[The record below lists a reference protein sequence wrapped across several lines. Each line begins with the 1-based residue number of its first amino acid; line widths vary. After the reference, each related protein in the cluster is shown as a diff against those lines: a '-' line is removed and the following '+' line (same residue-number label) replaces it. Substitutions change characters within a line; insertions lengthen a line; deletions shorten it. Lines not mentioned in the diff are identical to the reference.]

1 MNKYKEIAEIIFP
14 NIKNTIDD
22 LEKRFPKRNLSA
34 GAIVTRFAPS
44 PTGFLHTG
52 SLFTSLVS
60 WRFAKQTQGVF
71 FLRLEDTDQKREIK
85 GSGDKVVE
93 QLMTFGIT
101 PDESYLHAG
110 LYGPYIQSERKEIY
124 HTVIKAMIEKGLA
137 YPCFCTHEE
146 LKEIRKEQESKKI
159 LPGYYHEYAKCRY
172 LSDEEVI
179 EKLNNKEDFVIRFK
193 SQGQFDE
200 KVVLEDAI
208 RGNIEFPK
216 NIQDI
221 VIMKTDGLPT
231 YHFAHVV
238 DDHFMRTTHVT
249 RGEEWMPSAPIHL
262 EIFEQL
268 NWQKP
273 IFCHFPVIMK
283 LDDDKRRK
291 LSKRKDEEASVDYF
305 LEKGYPIEGFLEYL
319 MTLANSNFEEWR
331 LANKQNDIFD
341 FQLDFSKMSLDGALF
356 DLEKVKSISKEVL
369 ANMNKNDFTERAFE
383 YSKTYDQDLYK
394 IILKDQD
401 YFKSIINIER
411 EQEKPRKDYEK
422 YSDILPI
429 INFFYD
435 DYYFELTKDL
445 IFNERFDKAFL
456 IEILSEYR
464 DHLNLDLDQ
473 ENWFN
478 EMRELALARNFAK
491 RAKQYLNEPDKY
503 VGHIGEYAEIIR
515 VATCAKT
522 STPNFYDVLK
532 IIGKERVIERINHTI
547 SLLSKSQIHH

>member
-1 MNKYKEIAEIIFP
+1 MNKLKTIAELIFP
-14 NIKNTIDD
+14 NIKTNITD
-22 LEKRFPKRNLSA
+22 LECKYPQRDLKP

-60 WRFAKQTQGVF
+60 WRFAKQTSGVF

-93 QLMTFGIT
+93 QLIKFGIL
-101 PDESYLHAG
+101 PDESYLNNG

-124 HTVIKAMIEKGLA
+124 HTVIKEMIENGLA

-146 LKEIRKEQESKKI
+146 LNDIRKKQETNKI

-172 LSDEEVI
+172 LTDDEVI
-179 EKLNNKEDFVIRFK
+179 EKLKNDEDYVIRFK
-193 SQGQFDE
+193 SQGKDDE
-200 KVVLEDAI
+200 KVILEDAI
-208 RGNIEFPK
+208 RGSIEFPK

-221 VIMKTDGLPT
+221 VIMKSDGLPT

-268 NWQKP
+268 NWQRPKY
-273 IFCHFPVIMK
+273 CHFPVIMK
-283 LDDDKRRK
+283 MDNEKRRK

-331 LANKQNDIFD
+331 IANPKTDIFD
-341 FQLDFSKMSLDGALF
+341 FELDFTKMSLDGALF
-356 DLEKVKSISKEVL
+356 DLEKVNSISKEVL
-369 ANMNKNDFTERAFE
+369 GNMNKDDFTISVLDYAKE
-383 YSKTYDQDLYK
+383 YNKELYDL
-394 IILKDQD
+394 ILKNID
-401 YFKSIINIER
+401 YFKAIINIER
-411 EQEKPRKDYEK
+411 EQEKPRKDYVK
-422 YSDILPI
+422 FSDILPI
-429 INFFYD
+429 IDFMYD
-435 DYYFELTKDL
+435 EYYYELSKTLDFNSRFEKQL
-445 IFNERFDKAFL
+445 L
-456 IEILSEYR
+456 IEILEEYKNNV
-464 DHLNLDLDQ
+464 DLSLNQ

-478 EMRELALARNFAK
+478 AMKELAISRNFAK
-491 RAKQYLNEPDKY
+491 RAKDYKKNPDEY
-503 VGHIGEYAEIIR
+503 IGHIGEYAEIIR
-515 VATCAKT
+515 IATCAKT
-522 STPNFYDVLK
+522 NTPNFYDVL
-532 IIGKERVIERINHTI
+532 IILGKERVIERINHTI
-547 SLLSKSQIHH
+547 SILK

>member
-1 MNKYKEIAEIIFP
+1 MNKYKEIAELIFH
-14 NIKNTIDD
+14 NISMTVAD
-22 LEKRFPKRNLSA
+22 LENKYPQRNLKE

-60 WRFAKQTQGVF
+60 WRFAKQTDGVF

-85 GSGDKVVE
+85 GSGDKVIE
-93 QLMTFGIT
+93 QLLKFGIK
-101 PDESYLHAG
+101 PDESYVHPG
-110 LYGPYIQSERKEIY
+110 HYGPYIQSERKEIY
-124 HTVIKAMIEKGLA
+124 HTVIKAMIEKGIA
-137 YPCFCTHEE
+137 YPCFCTHDE
-146 LKEIRKEQESKKI
+146 LNEIRRVQEANKI
-159 LPGYYHEYAKCRY
+159 LPGYYHEYAKCRF
-172 LSDEEVI
+172 LSTDEVI
-179 EKLNNKEDFVIRFK
+179 EKLKNKTDFVIRFK
-193 SQGQFDE
+193 SQGKLDE
-200 KVVLEDAI
+200 KVVLEDGI

-221 VIMKTDGLPT
+221 VIMKSDGLPT

-238 DDHFMRTTHVT
+238 DDHLMRTTHVT

-283 LDDDKRRK
+283 LDEDKRRK

-331 LANKQNDIFD
+331 LANPKANIFD
-341 FQLDFSKMSLDGALF
+341 FNVDFSKMSLDGALF

-369 ANMNKNDFTERAFE
+369 GNMNKDYFTENALD
-383 YSKTYDQDLYK
+383 YAKNYDQEL
-394 IILKDQD
+394 LKLINQDID

-422 YSDILPI
+422 FSDILPI
-429 INFFYD
+429 INFMYD
-435 DYYFELTKDL
+435 EYYYELIKSINFNDRFENK
-445 IFNERFDKAFL
+445 FL
-456 IEILSEYR
+456 IEILSEYKE
-464 DHLNLDLDQ
+464 HVNLDLDQ
-473 ENWFN
+473 ENWFG
-478 EMRELALARNFAK
+478 EMKELALSRNFAK
-491 RAKQYLNEPDKY
+491 RAKDYLKSPNEF

-515 VATCAKT
+515 IATCAKT
-522 STPNFYDVLK
+522 NTPNFYDVLK
-532 IIGKERVIERINHTI
+532 ILGKQRVIERINHTI
-547 SLLSKSQIHH
+547 NILKTQ